1 MLRVA
6 VCDNDNNICCVIS
19 EILQNFFD
27 RQSVKVSISR
37 HLNGITLLNEH
48 CRQKYDI
55 MFLDIDMPE
64 MSGFEIASELRKE
77 KSNCLIIFITS
88 HSELVYDSLDFQ
100 PFNFIRKNC
109 SIPLEQSIER
119 VTEKVLRQIEQ
130 KKIIIL
136 EDDVSGRC
144 AVYADEIIYIEG
156 DRHYLKYHV
165 LKKDIPIRVRGTMS
179 ECETLFEGRSFVK
192 IHKSYI
198 VNLEFLKKI
207 NVQNSEVILA
217 PDDRKL
223 PFSRSCR
230 KALDEKYTLYLRSK
244 V

>member
-109 SIPLEQSIER
+109 SISLEESHIISESSGRFSVISGLYFSSISLKLNSSPFLLISISTTASQLAEHTASSLLF
-119 VTEKVLRQIEQ
+119 VFLMLRGYTLQ
-130 KKIIIL
+130 
-136 EDDVSGRC
+136 VSG
-144 AVYADEIIYIEG
+144 IIFSPHSFCTMHNPSSPSI
-156 DRHYLKYHV
+156 RHCPLQS
-165 LKKDIPIRVRGTMS
+165 GTM
-179 ECETLFEGRSFVK
+179 
-192 IHKSYI
+192 
-198 VNLEFLKKI
+198 
-207 NVQNSEVILA
+207 
-217 PDDRKL
+217 
-223 PFSRSCR
+223 
-230 KALDEKYTLYLRSK
+230 
-244 V
+244 

>member
-109 SIPLEQSIER
+109 SISLEEGIET
-119 VTEKVLRQIEQ
+119 VTEKALKQIEY
-130 KKIIIL
+130 KKKLIL
-136 EDDVSGRC
+136 EDDISGRC
-144 AVYADEIIYIEG
+144 AVYPDEIIYIEC

-165 LKKDIPIRVRGTMS
+165 LKKDNPIRVRGTMA
-179 ECETLFEGRSFVK
+179 ECELLFEGRNFVK
-192 IHKSYI
+192 IHKSYM
-198 VNLEFLKKI
+198 VNLGFLKRIDSQK
-207 NVQNSEVILA
+207 SEVMLA
-217 PDDRKL
+217 PDNQKL
-223 PFSRSCR
+223 PVSRSCR